1 MTGRVSLVGAGP
13 GDPGLIT
20 VRGLEAL
27 RRCDAVVYDRLVAP
41 ELVDE
46 APADALRISREPLG
60 QTEINSLLVRLAR
73 RGLDVV
79 RLKGGDPFLFG
90 RGGEEAL
97 ALAAAGVPFEVVPGV
112 SSLAAVPA
120 AAGIPVTHR
129 GVSSQVTIVNG
140 HGPLDHAALAATPGT
155 LVVFMGL
162 ARLAELATGL
172 IEHGRD
178 ASTPAAAIAGGTLPE
193 QRTVVA
199 PLDEIA
205 EAASDL
211 DPPAL
216 IVIGDVVS
224 IAGPLTP
231 SFGGHRRAVTLTS
244 SDVSFAHFR
253 WRSRWLQVSSQ
264 ARRAALRSR

>member
-1 MTGRVSLVGAGP
+1 MGAGP

-20 VRGLEAL
+20 VRGLDVL
-27 RRCDAVVYDRLVAP
+27 RHCDAVVYDRLVAA

-46 APADALRISREPLG
+46 APAEALRVAREPLA
-60 QTEINSLLVRLAR
+60 QDEINQLLVRLAR

-97 ALAAAGVPFEVVPGV
+97 ALVAAGIPFEVVPGV

-140 HGPLDHAALAATPGT
+140 HEPADFRGLAAAPGT

-162 ARLAELATGL
+162 AGLAELATRL

-178 ASTPAAAIAGGTLPE
+178 AATPAAVIASGTLPE
-193 QRTVVA
+193 QQVVVA
-199 PLDEIA
+199 PLARIA
-205 EAASDL
+205 DAAGDFQ
-211 DPPAL
+211 PPAL
-216 IVIGDVVS
+216 VVIGDVVS
-224 IAGPLTP
+224 LVATLAP
-231 SFGGHRRAVTLTS
+231 SAAAV
-244 SDVSFAHFR
+244 
-253 WRSRWLQVSSQ
+253 
-264 ARRAALRSR
+264 AA

>member
-1 MTGRVSLVGAGP
+1 MTGRVWLVGAGP
-13 GDPGLIT
+13 GEPGLIT

-27 RRCDAVVYDRLVAP
+27 RRCDAVVYDRLVAR

-46 APADALRISREPLG
+46 TPADVLRVARDPLS
-60 QTEINSLLVRLAR
+60 QEEINRLLVRLAR

-97 ALAAAGVPFEVVPGV
+97 ALVEAGVPFEVVPGV

-140 HGPLDHAALAATPGT
+140 HGPLDFAALGATPGT
-155 LVVFMGL
+155 LVAFMGL
-162 ARLAELATGL
+162 ARLEELAAGL
-172 IEHGRD
+172 IAHGRPG
-178 ASTPAAAIAGGTLPE
+178 STPAAVIASGTLPE
-193 QRTVVA
+193 QRVVVA
-199 PLDEIA
+199 PLDRIA
-205 EAASDL
+205 GAVADL

-216 IVIGDVVS
+216 VVIGDVV
-224 IAGPLTP
+224 ALAPLL
-231 SFGGHRRAVTLTS
+231 SGLAE
-244 SDVSFAHFR
+244 
-253 WRSRWLQVSSQ
+253 QV
-264 ARRAALRSR
+264 AA